1 MGQRSSKVQ
10 STQEVIA
17 AGLFP
22 PEQLSHNNFEK
33 STPEQLSPND
43 IEKPTRIISLDGNIG
58 VGKTTLLN
66 LIKERFPEIIVVEEP
81 VDVWTTLKDAEGKNL
96 LELFYGD
103 KRRWAFSFQQA
114 AMLSRL
120 LLLQKAVLEAKPGQ
134 IILSERSV
142 LTDRFVFAEM
152 LHQSGDLNPL
162 EWTLY
167 QHWYQAFGS
176 MLPMAGILYI
186 NTSVDTA
193 LTRIQSRGRSGEGE
207 ISKEYLQSLD
217 KQHRAWIAT
226 TQLQKQEIST
236 EEGTDAEAIVK
247 VITEFFHRC

>member
-1 MGQRSSKVQ
+1 MGQRSSKVKA
-10 STQEVIA
+10 TPQEIA
-17 AGLFP
+17 AGMFR
-22 PEQLSHNNFEK
+22 PEQLTCNDIEK
-33 STPEQLSPND
+33 PPLEQLTCND

-58 VGKTTLLN
+58 VGKTTLLKT
-66 LIKERFPEIIVVEEP
+66 IQERFPQIVVVEEP

-120 LLLQKAVLEAKPGQ
+120 LLLQKAIAEAKPGQ

-142 LTDRFVFAEM
+142 LTDRFVFADM
-152 LHQSGDLNPL
+152 LQQANDMNPL

-186 NTSVDTA
+186 NTSVETA
-193 LTRIQSRGRSGEGE
+193 ANRIKLRARPGENE
-207 ISKEYLQSLD
+207 ISKEYLEALD
-217 KQHRAWIAT
+217 RQHRAWIANT
-226 TQLQKQEIST
+226 LLQKQEIST
-236 EEGTDAEAIVK
+236 EDGTDLESTVK
-247 VITEFFHRC
+247 TLKEFFDRV

>member
-22 PEQLSHNNFEK
+22 PEQLAHHK
-33 STPEQLSPND
+33 SITVSVPN
-43 IEKPTRIISLDGNIG
+43 EKPTRIISLDGNIG

-66 LIKERFPEIIVVEEP
+66 LIKERFPELVVVEEP

-96 LELFYGD
+96 LELFYKD
-103 KRRWAFSFQQA
+103 KQRWAFSFQQA

-152 LHQSGDLNPL
+152 LYRAGDLTEL

-193 LTRIQSRGRSGEGE
+193 LIRIQSRGRLGEGE
-207 ISKEYLQSLD
+207 ISKEYLQALD
-217 KQHRAWIAT
+217 RQHRAWIAT

-236 EEGTDAEAIVK
+236 EEGTDVEETVK
-247 VITEFFHRC
+247 AITEFLHRC

>member
-1 MGQRSSKVQ
+1 MGQRSSKVKA
-10 STQEVIA
+10 TQEEIA

-22 PEQLSHNNFEK
+22 PEQLPRNDFVK
-33 STPEQLSPND
+33 STPEQLSGDNF
-43 IEKPTRIISLDGNIG
+43 EKPTRIISLDGNIG
-58 VGKTTLLN
+58 VGKTTLLKT
-66 LIKERFPEIIVVEEP
+66 IRERFPDIVIVEEP
-81 VDVWTTLKDAEGKNL
+81 VDVWTTLKDADGKNL

-120 LLLQKAVLEAKPGQ
+120 LLLQRAVLDAKPGQ

-152 LHQSGDLNPL
+152 LYRAGDLTEL

-167 QHWYQAFGS
+167 QHWYHAFGS

-193 LTRIQSRGRSGEGE
+193 YARIQSRGRSGEGE
-207 ISKEYLQSLD
+207 ISKEYLQALD

-236 EEGTDAEAIVK
+236 EEGTDVEATVK
-247 VITEFFHRC
+247 SITEFLNRL